1 MIVLDTNVLS
11 EVLRPS
17 PSDLVLNWLAGQEA
31 SEVFLTAITQAE
43 IFYGVELLP
52 ASNRRLQLHAAIEQL
67 LRDEFRARILPFDEE
82 SARAF
87 PKIVCGREK
96 IGRRISQFDAMIA
109 AICQSRRAVL
119 ATRNIRDFEHCG
131 VRVVNPWGE

>member
-17 PSDLVLNWLAGQEA
+17 PSDLVLNWLAAQQP

-43 IFYGVELLP
+43 LLYGVELLP
-52 ASNRRLQLHAAIEQL
+52 ASKRRLQLHAAIEQL

-87 PKIVCGREK
+87 PKIVSGREK
-96 IGRRISQFDAMIA
+96 MGRRISQFDAMIA
-109 AICQSRRAVL
+109 AICQARRAVL
-119 ATRNIRDFEHCG
+119 ATRNVRDFEHCE
-131 VRVVNPWGE
+131 VQVVNPWGE